1 MTVATANESGPN
13 EQFARAIRV
22 AIVDDDDRV
31 RTTFA
36 EVLDRLPGCK
46 CTGSYASGE
55 AALASL
61 PLAPP
66 EVVLVDINMPGMNGI
81 EFVSKLKAI
90 LPQVEVIM
98 LTVYQD
104 TDSILNSLAAGANGY
119 LLKRAGREELLQAIR
134 QVLLGG
140 SPMSSQIARKVVQAF
155 RQPGPSE
162 NDTAK
167 LSAREQEVLALL
179 AKGFL
184 YKEIAAQ
191 LNISYDTVHNYIRR
205 IYQKLR
211 VRSRGQ
217 AAAKYFERTAPHEFS
232 RAHNLPQYLS
242 EAAPQ
247 QKRHDS
253 Q

>member
-1 MTVATANESGPN
+1 MQFTAEH
-13 EQFARAIRV
+13 EQRSNGHVPQTIRV

-31 RTTFA
+31 RATLA
-36 EVLDRLPGCK
+36 DVVERLPGCK
-46 CTGSYASGE
+46 CTGSFASGE

-61 PLAPP
+61 PSNPP

-81 EFVSKLKAI
+81 EFVGRLKAV
-90 LPQVEVIM
+90 LPNVEAIM

-119 LLKRAGREELLQAIR
+119 LLKRASREELLQAIQ
-134 QVLLGG
+134 QVVSGG

-155 RQPGPSE
+155 RQPAPVE

-167 LSAREQEVLALL
+167 LSAREQEVLVLL
-179 AKGFL
+179 AQGYL

-217 AAAKYFERTAPHEFS
+217 AVAKYYQHTY
-232 RAHNLPQYLS
+232 AHGHTHTPSWLHQ
-242 EAAPQ
+242 
-247 QKRHDS
+247 HDRPAQDGQS
-253 Q
+253 KSP